1 MRPLY
6 RCLTGLPVALVVA
19 WVPLVGQQT
28 TAASA
33 QTRTSAIA
41 ASFSKF
47 KNMTKEKFGIRKS
60 KYLRVQSEPAV
71 KANPA
76 DYSGSYQVADLDF
89 RLELRVNR
97 DGSFDGRG
105 YEPLGEN
112 VQRSFVLR
120 NGKIEGALLTATKVY
135 ADGKSEPFEGAF
147 MNRSVYESP
156 TDRGATIFGFG
167 MLGKPITFSGYTI
180 DKFFFEKKQ

>member
-1 MRPLY
+1 MRSLS
-6 RCLTGLPVALVVA
+6 RCLTGLPLALAVMSMPVI
-19 WVPLVGQQT
+19 GQPV
-28 TAASA
+28 AASA
-33 QTRTSAIA
+33 QARTQVIA

-47 KNMTKEKFGIRKS
+47 KNVSKEKYGVRKT
-60 KYLRVQSEPAV
+60 KYLRVQSEPAI

-76 DYSGSYQVADLDF
+76 DYSGTYQVADFGF

-97 DGSFDGRG
+97 DGSFAGNG

-120 NGKIEGALLTATKVY
+120 NGKVDGALLTATKVY
-135 ADGKSEPFEGAF
+135 ADGKSEAFEGAF

-156 TDRGATIFGFG
+156 TDKGTTIFGFG
-167 MLGKPITFSGYTI
+167 MLGKPITLHGLTI
-180 DKFFFEKKQ
+180 DRFFFEKTQ